1 MEWST
6 VLEYLILAVSLGGIY
21 ALMSIGYTIIYGVLK
36 LINVAH
42 GDFFMLAGFL
52 SLWAVQEWN
61 LPLWP
66 GYLAGILITVAV
78 GLLVE
83 RVAYRPLIE
92 FRMSAFTSTVAV
104 SMIIQAVAVIFLS
117 PRSKSFPRPDIV
129 TGVLH
134 FGEVSV
140 STAIPFVIASSVVL
154 FLLLVYL
161 VNRTKM
167 GIAMRALSEDR
178 ELVQLMGVS
187 VNKVV
192 VFSFVL
198 SIGYAAAGAIV
209 WGQRY
214 PSFNPFVGAIVGLK
228 GFVGAVIGGIGSIA
242 GALLGGFILGAVE
255 IILVGLF
262 PQLSNFR
269 DIFAYALMIGFLLFR
284 PGGILNVKVIEE
296 KV

>member
-1 MEWST
+1 MQWST

-36 LINVAH
+36 LINIAH

-61 LPLWP
+61 LPMGL
-66 GYLAGILITVAV
+66 GYLIGILITVIV

-83 RVAYRPLIE
+83 RIAYRPLVE
-92 FRMSAFTSTVAV
+92 FRISAFTSTIAV
-104 SMIIQAVAVIFLS
+104 SMIIQAAAVILLS
-117 PRSKSFPRPDIV
+117 PRSKSFPRPAIFER
-129 TGVLH
+129 VLH
-134 FGEVSV
+134 FGDISVSV
-140 STAIPFVIASSVVL
+140 ATPFIIAACVILFVL
-154 FLLLVYL
+154 LMYL
-161 VNRTKM
+161 VNRTRM
-167 GIAMRALSEDR
+167 GMAMRALSEDR
-178 ELVQLMGVS
+178 ELVQLMGVPI
-187 VNKVV
+187 NKVV
-192 VFSFVL
+192 VFSFIL

-228 GFVGAVIGGIGSIA
+228 GFIGAVIGGIGSIP
-242 GALLGGFILGAVE
+242 GALLGGLILGAAE

-262 PQLSNFR
+262 PQLSNLR
-269 DIFAYALMIGFLLFR
+269 DIFAYVLMIGFLLFR
-284 PGGILNVKVIEE
+284 PGGIFNVKIIEE